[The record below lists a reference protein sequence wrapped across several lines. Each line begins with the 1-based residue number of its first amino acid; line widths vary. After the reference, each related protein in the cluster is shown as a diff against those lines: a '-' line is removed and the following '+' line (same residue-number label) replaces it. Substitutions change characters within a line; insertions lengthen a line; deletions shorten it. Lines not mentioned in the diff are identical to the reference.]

1 MVLPLFVPVDPWTN
15 LIQIC
20 SDQDAAVDASNL
32 PTAEKTRLKA
42 LIAADLVVYQA
53 AQAGYVTAIEALIGG
68 GGGGTIGGSITSG
81 QVAFGDTT
89 ANNIDGSNNLTFSNA
104 SGLVETLSAGGHH
117 GLSITQSSA
126 SSVASARVNLVND
139 VGNSVLLE
147 QQSNAAGDL
156 SKLTAGGALEIDGP
170 TSINLV
176 TPSLLLNGSPF
187 GGGSGGLARQF
198 IANKTGNFSASSVA
212 FAATPMSA
220 TIAGCASATSQ
231 VVLQVSFG
239 VCPQTIA
246 TPDTLQITI
255 FRDGVNLAATD
266 TAMAGFNTNSGD
278 ATTSMR
284 QVNFTWVD
292 TPGDTAPHTYAVYM
306 STGTTLDTY
315 QINTNG
321 SGFSQHS
328 YFTATEFAT

>member
-1 MVLPLFVPVDPWTN
+1 MVLPLFTATDPWTL
-15 LIQIC
+15 LIAQC
-20 SDQDAAVDASNL
+20 DVQSAAVAASNL
-32 PTAEKTRLKA
+32 PPARITFVLA
-42 LIAADLVVYQA
+42 LIAADKAIYTAQQA
-53 AQAGYVTAIEALIGG
+53 AYVAAEQALLEVS
-68 GGGGTIGGSITSG
+68 GGGTIGGTITSG

-89 ANNIDGSNNLTFSNA
+89 ANTVAGSADLTYSTA
-104 SGLVETLSAGGHH
+104 SGLQEVLTASGHH
-117 GLSITQSSA
+117 GLVITQQNTSA
-126 SSVASARVNLVND
+126 SSSARVNLVND

-239 VCPQTIA
+239 VCPNTIG

-292 TPGDTAPHTYAVYM
+292 TPGDTAPHTYVVYM

-315 QINTNG
+315 EINSNG
-321 SGFSQHS
+321 SGFNQHS